1 MRVDIEKRHIDSYE
15 RIVREANKAIRRATS
30 KVKKSKYQK
39 TLLGK
44 NISAENKKKKLVKN
58 LHELIIST
66 FSIDINKKIKVDNLK
81 ANIEL
86 IRYIIRKID
95 DINNYLEEALLL
107 EIGII
112 KKSSIVKAVK
122 SSNPEKYLEKQGRV
136 LSKDYINK
144 IEQTVY
150 ELIQR
155 IVFFDRKL
163 LKKYTKREIKVIKT
177 EKVDIKDL
185 ESILKIES
193 ELLDAL
199 EAKIPP
205 PSKIKARLFKKDI
218 FNKWVP
224 MMFALLSNFETEY
237 QKEGIIFSEIKK
249 NDKLRKKIENK
260 IKHVIIEKEKLL
272 KIKEKRALEM
282 KGLGKIGDDYR
293 QTFLIT
299 SLSGSDSNLTLF
311 LMS

>member
-15 RIVREANKAIRRATS
+15 GIIREANKAVKTPRP
-30 KVKKSKYQK
+30 KVKKSEFQK
-39 TLLGK
+39 ELLEK
-44 NISAENKKKKLVKN
+44 NISAENKKKRLVKN
-58 LHELIIST
+58 LHELIINT
-66 FSIDINKKIKVDNLK
+66 FSVNINQIKNKKGMLNGVK

-86 IRYIIRKID
+86 IRYILHKIEA
-95 DINNYLEEALLL
+95 INNYLEDALLL

-112 KKSSIVKAVK
+112 KKSMIVKAFK
-122 SSNPEKYLEKQGRV
+122 SSKPEKYLEKRGLV
-136 LSKDYINK
+136 LSKEYIDK

-150 ELIQR
+150 ELMQR
-155 IVFFDRKL
+155 IVFFDKKL

-185 ESILKIES
+185 ENILKIES
-193 ELLDAL
+193 ELLEVL
-199 EAKIPP
+199 ESKIPP

-218 FNKWVP
+218 FNKWIP
-224 MMFALLSNFETEY
+224 MMFALLSSFETEY
-237 QKEGIIFSEIKK
+237 QKERIIFSEIKK

-260 IKHVIIEKEKLL
+260 IKHVVMEKGKLL

-293 QTFLIT
+293 QTFHEYVSAA
-299 SLSGSDSNLTLF
+299 SL
-311 LMS
+311 